1 MVQKIRSIG
10 NSNGVII
17 PQSYIKACDIQDS
30 VKIELK
36 DGSIIITPVKD
47 ESRKDWD
54 EQFERAIANGEL
66 PHENEFESLTNDFD
80 ENEW

>member
-1 MVQKIRSIG
+1 MVQKIRNIG

-17 PQSYIKACDIQDS
+17 PKSFLKACDIQDS

-36 DGSIIITPVKD
+36 DGSIIITPVKGD
-47 ESRKDWD
+47 PRKGWD

-66 PHENEFESLTNDFD
+66 PDENEFESVTNEFD
-80 ENEW
+80 EDEW